1 MERDMLWRAS
11 PSVALVMD
19 DNPRVRQVVSLFLA
33 QMGLEAIT
41 CQDTPQIISLAARYQ
56 PLVIV
61 LDLMLPITDGVTA
74 IASLRRH
81 PETARIPIVLISGHP
96 EALRHAP
103 AHISE
108 FGAIALLRKPFS
120 LSELHAA
127 VRQARD
133 LPPGTFRRVQDS
145 R

>member
-1 MERDMLWRAS
+1 MENEMLWRAS

-19 DNPRVRQVVSLFLA
+19 DNPRVRQVVSLFLV
-33 QMGLEAIT
+33 QMGLEPIC
-41 CQDTPQIISLAARYQ
+41 CQDTLQLVSLAARYQ
-56 PLVIV
+56 PIVIV

-74 IASLRRH
+74 IANLRRQ
-81 PETARIPIVLISGHP
+81 PETARIPIVLVSGHP
-96 EALRHAP
+96 EALKHAP
-103 AHISE
+103 AHISN
-108 FGAIALLRKPFS
+108 FGAIALLRKPFT

-133 LPPGTFRRVQDS
+133 LPPGTFRRAQDS